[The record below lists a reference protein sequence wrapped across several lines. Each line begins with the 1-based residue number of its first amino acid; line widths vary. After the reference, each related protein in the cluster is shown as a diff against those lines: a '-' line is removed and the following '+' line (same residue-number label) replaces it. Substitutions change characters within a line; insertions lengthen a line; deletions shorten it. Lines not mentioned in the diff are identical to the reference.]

1 MSVYLDTH
9 ITLSLYSGQTER
21 LSKRA
26 SYLINRERDGAA
38 VKILESMAG
47 RGAAKL
53 TIASRSAIFPDEI

>member
-26 SYLINRERDGAA
+26 ANLTNREHVTELR
-38 VKILESMAG
+38 
-47 RGAAKL
+47 
-53 TIASRSAIFPDEI
+53 SRFLRSWKVAQRN